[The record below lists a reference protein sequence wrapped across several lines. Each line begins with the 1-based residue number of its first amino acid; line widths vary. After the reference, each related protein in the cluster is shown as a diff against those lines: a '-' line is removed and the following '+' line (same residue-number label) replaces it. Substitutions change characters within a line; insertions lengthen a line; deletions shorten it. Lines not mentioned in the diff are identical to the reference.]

1 MQTDIRSIAPSK
13 GAAEIVR
20 QVLVNA
26 WNTGDVRL
34 LDEHL
39 ATDYVRHGRT
49 EESDKE
55 HIKST
60 IEMAR
65 AAFPD
70 LNTEVVH
77 QVVDGEMVAT
87 HWRCVG
93 THEGPFYDLPITHQ
107 QVVIR
112 GMTFSRLSGD
122 KVAEEWESWSG
133 TDLFASLGVANL
145 WEA

>member
-1 MQTDIRSIAPSK
+1 MDTKIRPIAPTK
-13 GAAEIVR
+13 ADADIVR
-20 QVLVNA
+20 QVLVDV
-26 WNTGDVRL
+26 WNTGDVGV
-34 LDEHL
+34 LDEL
-39 ATDYVRHGRT
+39 FAEDYVRHGRT
-49 EESDKE
+49 EESNKE

-60 IEMAR
+60 ITMAR
-65 AAFPD
+65 LAFPD
-70 LNTEVVH
+70 LCTEVVH

-93 THEGPFYDLPITHQ
+93 THEGPFYDLPVTHQ
-107 QVVIR
+107 QVIIR
-112 GMTFSRLSGD
+112 GMTFSRMNGG

>member
-1 MQTDIRSIAPSK
+1 MHTDIRSTEPNTHV
-13 GAAEIVR
+13 AEVVR
-20 QVLVNA
+20 QVLVDA
-26 WNTGDVRL
+26 WNTGDVGL

-39 ATDYVRHGRT
+39 AAEYVRHGRT

-55 HIKST
+55 HIKTT

-70 LNTEVVH
+70 LHTEVIH
-77 QVVDGEMVAT
+77 QVADGDTVAT
-87 HWRCVG
+87 HWQCVG
-93 THEGPFYDLPITHQ
+93 THDGPFYDLPVTHQ

-112 GMTFSRLSGD
+112 GMTFSRVIDD
-122 KVAEEWESWSG
+122 KVVEEWESWSG